1 MRYSRSVG
9 ALTVLCV
16 LLSAASVIAAPSE
29 HLNWGAQLHSGTS
42 ACPSGPLVIN
52 VVEKV
57 VNDDDSG
64 VAGNAWAL
72 DDFVRQIQV
81 VDTGGGTF
89 CATVSYHGSFTTFAG
104 ISPGGTGSVDAG
116 VVGTF
121 EGGYVSTQFSATLK
135 SAPLARVRG
144 SIGTFDYQCDDAFNC
159 PGSFDWTTLYFDNV
173 AGFDLAWWGWVYHAG
188 NNGSWVNAIS
198 GNSGDITGN

>member
-1 MRYSRSVG
+1 MRDSRSIGWPV
-9 ALTVLCV
+9 VLCV
-16 LLSAASVIAAPSE
+16 LLSAASVVAAPGE
-29 HLNWGAQLHSGTS
+29 HLNWGAQLHTGAS

-57 VNDDDSG
+57 LNDDDSG

-89 CATVSYHGSFTTFAG
+89 CATVSYQGSFTTFAG
-104 ISPGGTGSVDAG
+104 ISPGGTGVVGAG

-121 EGGYVSTQFSATLK
+121 EGGYASTLFSATLK
-135 SAPLARVRG
+135 STPGARVRG
-144 SIGTFDYQCDDAFNC
+144 SIGTFDYRCDAAFNC
-159 PGSFDWTTLYFDNV
+159 PGFVDWTTLYFDNV
-173 AGFDLAWWGWVYHAG
+173 SGFGLAWWGWTYHAG

>member
-1 MRYSRSVG
+1 MKRPTSVF
-9 ALTVLCV
+9 
-16 LLSAASVIAAPSE
+16 ASLIFFAFVSLPPVFAGPSE
-29 HLNWGAQLHSGTS
+29 HLNWGAQLHSGS
-42 ACPSGPLVIN
+42 SECPSGPLVIN
-52 VVEKV
+52 AVQKV

-144 SIGTFDYQCDDAFNC
+144 SIGTFDYQCDDALNC
-159 PGSFDWTTLYFDNV
+159 PDPFDRTTLYF
-173 AGFDLAWWGWVYHAG
+173 
-188 NNGSWVNAIS
+188 
-198 GNSGDITGN
+198 